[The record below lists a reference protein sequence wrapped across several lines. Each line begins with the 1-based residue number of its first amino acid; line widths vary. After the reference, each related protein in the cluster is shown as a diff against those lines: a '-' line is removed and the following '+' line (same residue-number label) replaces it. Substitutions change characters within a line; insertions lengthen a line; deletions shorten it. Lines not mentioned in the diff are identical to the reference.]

1 MLLFSQFTLTQAATI
16 ATFKCKPKQHL
27 FITSNIKI
35 ARILQIT
42 PAESVCNGER
52 VANAYGIDAILFSF
66 PASSQLNSEC
76 NPKRNFSQSSHVD

>member
-1 MLLFSQFTLTQAATI
+1 MQTKTTLVFHFKHQNSAHFTQTQLYTLTY
-16 ATFKCKPKQHL
+16 KQI
-27 FITSNIKI
+27 IT
-35 ARILQIT
+35 
-42 PAESVCNGER
+42 AESVCNDER